1 MHTALKIEPTP
12 KIPPDE
18 QARRR
23 HAVEQA
29 NAHNR
34 IEGIFPNP
42 AADAIYERWIAGDID
57 SDEVTRQINALPLPR

>member
-1 MHTALKIEPTP
+1 MTTD
-12 KIPPDE
+12 KIPPEE
-18 QARRR
+18 QAKRRY
-23 HAVEQA
+23 AVEQA

-57 SDEVTRQINALPLPR
+57 SDEVTRLIGALLGPKLAQ